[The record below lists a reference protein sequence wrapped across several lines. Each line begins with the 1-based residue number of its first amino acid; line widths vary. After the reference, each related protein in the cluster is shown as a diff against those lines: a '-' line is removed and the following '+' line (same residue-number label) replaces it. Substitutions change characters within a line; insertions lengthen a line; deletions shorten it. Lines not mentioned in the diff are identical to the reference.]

1 MDALTES
8 IMTSIRDLENNAISE
23 DNLASIVLRS
33 YNGLYPLIH
42 ELDQYSIDTVL
53 AAFSI
58 IDTRRAEQLN
68 QSTERII
75 ISISTAKPVPADIDY
90 V

>member
-8 IMTSIRDLENNAISE
+8 IMTSIRDLEGNASE